1 MKSDS
6 FLQRL
11 LVSVLYS
18 KCSRPLRP
26 EEEDEHKRSPASDVD
41 VASVAIF
48 LPLTDPAGVAAL
60 PDYCRRCGTA
70 RVDYCRRCSTARNG
84 TGNRNRGHG
93 SRYDAADPDDNNI

>member
-11 LVSVLYS
+11 LVSVLYG
-18 KCSRPLRP
+18 KCSRLLDL
-26 EEEDEHKRSPASDVD
+26 EEEHEHERSPASDVD
-41 VASVAIF
+41 VASGAIF

-60 PDYCRRCGTA
+60 LDYCRRCGTA
-70 RVDYCRRCSTARNG
+70 RVDYCMRCGIARND

-93 SRYDAADPDDNNI
+93 RRYDAADPDNNN